1 MPQARFRV
9 RERRSLCSPKTYRA
23 EPCATRSSERHSQ
36 RWRRSDLPPNGRAAR
51 ERFGGLTAQERDVA
65 VLVARGLSNRAVA
78 DELVLGERTIESYV
92 SSILNKLGYTS
103 RVQIAAWAVD
113 VGLAKPT

>member
-1 MPQARFRV
+1 
-9 RERRSLCSPKTYRA
+9 
-23 EPCATRSSERHSQ
+23 
-36 RWRRSDLPPNGRAAR
+36 
-51 ERFGGLTAQERDVA
+51 LTAQERDVA